1 MNEIEIEDC
10 QQAIFDCLIGGKTV
24 CDIIKINGMPS
35 RKKIYSWLVSDK
47 NFKKRFDIAQELGF
61 DHLAEETLGI
71 VDEKPHIVN
80 KDGKVTVD
88 KTHVAWMSKRVD
100 QRMKLLKHWY
110 PSKYGDSIDVRGGG
124 IGALNVTVATGVPCS
139 SGQEDLDL

>member
-1 MNEIEIEDC
+1 MGGIKVDDC

-47 NFKKRFDIAQELGF
+47 DFKKRFDIAQELGF
-61 DHLAEETLGI
+61 DHLAEETLEI
-71 VDEKPHIVN
+71 VDEKPHIID
-80 KDGKVTVD
+80 KDGETKTD

-110 PSKYGDSIDVRGGG
+110 PSKYGDSIDVKGSGV
-124 IGALNVTVATGVPCS
+124 GALNVTVATGVPS
-139 SGQEDLDL
+139 GGGQEGLDL